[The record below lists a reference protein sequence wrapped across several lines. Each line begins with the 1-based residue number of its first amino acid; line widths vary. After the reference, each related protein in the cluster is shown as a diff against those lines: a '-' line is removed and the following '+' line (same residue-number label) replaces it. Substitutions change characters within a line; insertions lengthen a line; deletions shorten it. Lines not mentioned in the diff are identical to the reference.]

1 MARSSALRGSRIGS
15 GPLGEPE
22 RGDLIE
28 RVTVAFWCAS
38 GHLTRPLFAATA
50 VIPDVWE
57 CHRCGQPAGQDRD
70 NPPPALNVEPY
81 KTHLAYLRER
91 RSDADAE
98 ILLAEALA
106 RLRATA

>member
-1 MARSSALRGSRIGS
+1 MPRSSALRGSRIGS
-15 GPLGEPE
+15 GPLGETE

-28 RVTVAFWCAS
+28 RVAVTFWCAT
-38 GHLTRPLFAATA
+38 GHVTRPQFAATA
-50 VIPDVWE
+50 PIPDVWD
-57 CHRCGQPAGQDRD
+57 CHRCGQPAGRDQD
-70 NPPPALNVEPY
+70 NPPPALTVEPY

-106 RLRATA
+106 KLRAA

>member
-1 MARSSALRGSRIGS
+1 MPRNSALRGSRVGS
-15 GPLGEPE
+15 GPLGETE

-28 RVTVAFWCAS
+28 RVAVTFWCAT
-38 GHLTRPLFAATA
+38 GHVTRPRFAATA
-50 VIPDVWE
+50 PIPDVWE
-57 CHRCGQPAGQDRD
+57 CHRCGQPAGQDQHD
-70 NPPPALNVEPY
+70 PPAALIVEPY

-106 RLRATA
+106 RLRAV